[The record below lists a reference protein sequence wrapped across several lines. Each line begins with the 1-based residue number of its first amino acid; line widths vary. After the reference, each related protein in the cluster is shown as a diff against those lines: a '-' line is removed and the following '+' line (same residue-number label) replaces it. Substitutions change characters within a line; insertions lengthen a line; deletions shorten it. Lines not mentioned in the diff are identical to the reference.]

1 MDEMIEQVSQ
11 NEMLHDSLHP
21 SKNKDEVRRNKKIQR
36 KFAPI
41 SYIIIYKNWSK
52 VQKLINLIQLLF
64 W

>member
-41 SYIIIYKNWSK
+41 
-52 VQKLINLIQLLF
+52 
-64 W
+64 